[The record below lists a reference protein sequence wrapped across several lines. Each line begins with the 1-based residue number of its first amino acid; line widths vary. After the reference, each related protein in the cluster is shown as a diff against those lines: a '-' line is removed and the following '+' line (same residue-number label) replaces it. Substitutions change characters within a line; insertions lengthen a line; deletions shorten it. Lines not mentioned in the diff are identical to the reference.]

1 MNYLFVAAE
10 ESEGP
15 NVLAVP
21 LDELIIGIL
30 AFLIVLALLAKV
42 ALPSIKRTLA
52 ERTDKIEGGLARADE
67 AQAEAQRVLAEYR
80 EKLASAHLEAADI
93 RTAAQ
98 NERAAIIEAA
108 RGEAQQAAAGV
119 AERAQAQLAA
129 ETTQAK
135 SALSRDVGLLSFELA
150 GKIVGESLTD
160 DARAKAVVDR
170 FIAELEAAPAPAE
183 GRA

>member
-1 MNYLFVAAE
+1 MSYLFAAAE

-30 AFLIVLALLAKV
+30 AFLIVFGLLAKV
-42 ALPSIKRTLA
+42 ALPSIKKTLA
-52 ERTDKIEGGLARADE
+52 ERTDKIEGGLARAE
-67 AQAEAQRVLAEYR
+67 QAQAEAQQVLAEYR
-80 EKLASAHLEAADI
+80 EKLAAAHLEAADI

-98 NERAAIIEAA
+98 AERVAIVDSA
-108 RGEAQQAAAGV
+108 RGEAQQAAVGV
-119 AERAQAQLAA
+119 AERAQAQIAA
-129 ETTQAK
+129 ETSQAK
-135 SALSRDVGLLSFELA
+135 SALSREVGQLSFELA
-150 GKIVGESLTD
+150 GKIVGESLAD

-170 FIAELEAAPAPAE
+170 FIAELEAAPAAAE